1 MNKVYEKYELAITGE
16 TAGQRLDHFL
26 VQAVP
31 IYSRTR
37 LQDLINQGHVTLDQT
52 PVLDTAYKV
61 KAGQQ
66 YSLIIPQPQ
75 ESYIIAQPLPLD
87 ILYEDSDILILNKAA
102 GMVVHP
108 APGHKQETMVN
119 ALLSHCG
126 DSLSGVGGIKR
137 PGIVHR
143 LDKDTSGLMVV
154 AKNDQAHQGLAAQ
167 FASRT
172 LSRRYWALVWGL
184 LPQRSGSI
192 EGAIGRSPR
201 NRQKMALVQ
210 RGGKPAQTFYTLQ
223 KTFIPANAPQHAI
236 TLIECVLATGRTH
249 QIRVHLSAI
258 GHPLVGDPV
267 YGRKSKTKLWPE
279 TITQF
284 PRQALH
290 AFQLQLQ
297 HPGTQEI
304 MTFNAPLPPDLQ
316 NLVEQLQHYCYED
329 IQAS

>member
-1 MNKVYEKYELAITGE
+1 MNNIQEKYELTITDE

-26 VQAVP
+26 VQALP
-31 IYSRTR
+31 GYSRTR
-37 LQDLINQGHVTLDQT
+37 LQDLISQGHVRLEQMPILDA
-52 PVLDTAYKV
+52 AYKV
-61 KAGQQ
+61 KMGQQ
-66 YSLIIPQPQ
+66 YSLIVPPP
-75 ESYIIAQPLPLD
+75 EETHIIAQSLPLE
-87 ILYEDSDILILNKAA
+87 ILYEDNDILIINKAA
-102 GMVVHP
+102 GMVAHP
-108 APGHKQETMVN
+108 APGHKQETVVN

-126 DSLSGVGGIKR
+126 DSLSGIGGVKR

-154 AKNDQAHQGLAAQ
+154 AKNDHAHQQLAAQ

-201 NRQKMALVQ
+201 NRQKMALVKK
-210 RGGKPAQTFYTLQ
+210 GGKPAQTFYNVE
-223 KTFIPANAPQHAI
+223 KTFIPKNMPQQAI
-236 TLIECVLATGRTH
+236 TLIECTLATGRTH

-267 YGRKSKTKLWPE
+267 YGSKGKGKLWPE
-279 TITQF
+279 NITQF

-297 HPGTQEI
+297 HPRTQEM
-304 MTFNAPLPPDLQ
+304 MTFNAPIPQDLQ
-316 NLVEQLQHYCYED
+316 NLVEQLHHYT
-329 IQAS
+329 